1 MSDRRPLAVILAAG
15 MGSRLGRPHPKP
27 LTPLND
33 EETILRRQLRILK
46 NAGLEI
52 LVVVGFKMDFIM
64 EAAPDV
70 SFVYNPD
77 YDTTNTARSL
87 ARALQ
92 QVHDRDVLWMNG
104 DVVFHPRV
112 LDGVLAAE
120 GSIVAVNNERVGE
133 EEVKYVTNDAGFIT
147 EISKQ
152 VKNAEGEAL
161 GINRIE
167 AEHLADFKRCLAE
180 VGAQDYFERGM
191 EVLIRQK
198 GDVFRPHSVGN
209 DLCIEVDFEADLE
222 RAVVALDALA

>member
-1 MSDRRPLAVILAAG
+1 MSTRKPLAIILAAG

-33 EETILRRQLRILK
+33 GETILRRQLRMLK
-46 NAGLEI
+46 GAGLEV
-52 LVVVGFKMDFIM
+52 LVVVGFKMDLIM

-87 ARALQ
+87 SRALQ

-112 LDGVLAAE
+112 LDGVLATE
-120 GSIVAVNNERVGE
+120 GSIVAVNTERVGE
-133 EEVKYVTNDAGFIT
+133 EEVKYITNEAGYIT

-167 AEHLADFKRCLAE
+167 SGHLEQFKQCLAE

-191 EVLIRQK
+191 EVLIQQE

-222 RAVVALDALA
+222 RAVKALDALT